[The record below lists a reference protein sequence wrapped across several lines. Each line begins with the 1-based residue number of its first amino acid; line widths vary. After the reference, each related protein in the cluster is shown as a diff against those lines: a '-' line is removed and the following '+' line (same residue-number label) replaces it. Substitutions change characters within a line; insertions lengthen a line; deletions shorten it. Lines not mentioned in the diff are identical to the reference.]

1 MIIHIVRSQVN
12 KGIFRRPVFSCDL
25 YDQTDIQM
33 EFAIESTVGEN
44 MLPRVPLYNLISQT
58 LRLRSEV
65 MLEEQVVVHDLIH
78 VIKLRYL
85 AEG

>member
-1 MIIHIVRSQVN
+1 MS
-12 KGIFRRPVFSCDL
+12 KGIFRSPIFSCDL

-33 EFAIESTVGEN
+33 EFVAESKVGEN
-44 MLPRVPLYNLISQT
+44 MLPRVPLYNLISQI
-58 LRLRSEV
+58 LRLKSEV